1 MCKPCITFLIEIIL
15 QVLAKYKRKSKRNA
29 RQVIAEK
36 RKAEKIHEK
45 IY

>member
-1 MCKPCITFLIEIIL
+1 MCKHCITFLIEIIL
-15 QVLAKYKRKSKRNA
+15 QVLAKYKCKSERNA
-29 RQVIAEK
+29 RQAIEEI